1 MGMALYVNF
10 GVLVVDM
17 LEITYPSLPIA
28 KKQSEMLPVIELQNA
43 FLAMTFTSF
52 VPPPLF
58 IHFKFK
64 HRT

>member
-1 MGMALYVNF
+1 MGMGLYVIRF
-10 GVLVVDM
+10 DM
-17 LEITYPSLPIA
+17 LEVTYPFIPIA
-28 KKQSEMLPVIELQNA
+28 KKQIKMLPVIELQNA
-43 FLAMTFTSF
+43 FLTETFASF